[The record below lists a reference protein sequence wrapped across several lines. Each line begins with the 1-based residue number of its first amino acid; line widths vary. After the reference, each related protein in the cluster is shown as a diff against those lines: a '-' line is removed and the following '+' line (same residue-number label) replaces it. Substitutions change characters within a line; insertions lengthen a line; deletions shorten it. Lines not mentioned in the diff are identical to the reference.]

1 MLSPASLAAFSTSP
15 TQSGSGAMRPVQ
27 RVRAVVAQPAQPA
40 APVATAS
47 PRNGE
52 GDTTPNRI
60 LPRGSLLD
68 LSV

>member
-1 MLSPASLAAFSTSP
+1 
-15 TQSGSGAMRPVQ
+15 MRPVQ